1 MNTSHNVSTICVF
14 GGGTSGW
21 LTAAYL
27 LAKIPSHIKITVVES
42 STIGIIGVGE
52 GTQPYTAQ
60 FLREANI
67 PEHIWMKAADATY
80 KLGVE
85 FEGWHSKGNY
95 FVDNDAYETHLLA
108 EHTLTH
114 KYWSNRPSE
123 EFFNWLPSYQLAKA
137 NTSPK
142 LNTSKYDFTYGLIA
156 PSWDAMH
163 FNAYKI
169 GESIKNH
176 IKDRVTLYDVVIKKV
191 EHDENGVKHLVT
203 ENDEI
208 IRADVYIDCT
218 GFRSMLLEETLEEP
232 HVPIDHLLPN
242 DSAVAIPTQYIDPK
256 AECHPYTKATT
267 MKNGWR
273 WTIPTYSRIGNGYV
287 YSSQHCTPEQAEQEL
302 RDAIGEYK
310 AEARHL
316 KMKCGFKR
324 QVAKNNVLAV
334 GLSAGFVEPL
344 EATGITF
351 TTKAVEFFV
360 SALAENNGVM
370 NHEVRQ
376 SVNSKFYMMF
386 SEIVNF
392 IWLHYHYANRN
403 DTDYWREVTSQP
415 MPDHV
420 RNVHN
425 DFVPTPPDFVFKDE
439 AYSMFH
445 SGQWFEMLHGSEA
458 YKGVLNM
465 TNKDYD
471 AYAKIFIDN
480 RAHLTKQIIEKFPNH
495 WEYLNGIYTNGS

>member
-1 MNTSHNVSTICVF
+1 MNTSHNISSICVF

-27 LAKIPSHIKITVVES
+27 LAKIPKHIKIIVVES

-60 FLREANI
+60 FLREAEI
-67 PEHIWMKAADATY
+67 PEHLWMKNADATY

-85 FEGWHSKGNY
+85 FEGWHDRNY
-95 FVDNDAYETHLLA
+95 FVDNDSFDVHMLA
-108 EHTLTH
+108 PDTLTH
-114 KYWSNRPSE
+114 KFWSNKPAQ
-123 EFFNWLPSYQLAKA
+123 EFVDWLPAYRIAKA
-137 NTSPK
+137 NRSPK
-142 LNTSKYDFTYGLIA
+142 LGSSKFDYSFGMMA

-169 GESIKNH
+169 GESIKNY

-191 EHDENGVKHLVT
+191 EHNDEGVQHLVT

-232 HVPIDHLLPN
+232 HISIENLLPN

-267 MKNGWR
+267 MKAGWR

-287 YSSQHCTPEQAEQEL
+287 YSSKYITKDEAEQEL
-302 RDAIGEYK
+302 REAIGEHS

-316 KMKCGFKR
+316 KMKCGYKR

-360 SALAENNGVM
+360 DAISENNGIM
-370 NHEVRQ
+370 NEQVRSTINQ
-376 SVNSKFYMMF
+376 KFYMMF

-392 IWLHYHYANRN
+392 IWLHYHYSSRKDTTYWKDVTNR
-403 DTDYWREVTSQP
+403 P
-415 MPDHV
+415 IPDHV
-420 RNVHN
+420 KGVQQE
-425 DFVPTPPDFVFKDE
+425 FVPTPPDFVFKDDT
-439 AYSMFH
+439 YSMFH
-445 SGQWFEMLHGSEA
+445 SGQWFEMLHGSSA
-458 YKGVLNM
+458 YNGVINM
-465 TNKDYD
+465 THKNYEDY
-471 AYAKIFIDN
+471 AQIFVDN
-480 RAHLTKQIIEKFPNH
+480 RSQLTDEIIKKFPNH
-495 WEYLNGIYTNGS
+495 WEYLNGVYNGIH